1 MNQYREFTF
10 IASLL
15 LLTSIVFAQ
24 QKEYKLLDKTS
35 NADIDKSFILRLD
48 KAPRGLPMLDSLF
61 KPVKGEFTVYRFL
74 ATFQGKSYTGQ
85 EKEFHDLL
93 LVKTDNNNKVVKAY
107 HYTLEWAEMPLEQD
121 MYFSTSKD
129 LVLVNGIAINAF
141 GFERPWF
148 DDVEKKLKD
157 NGIIW
162 MSQ

>member
-1 MNQYREFTF
+1 MKIVETLRKADRSVFGVFFLTSSRHSPLMNQYREFTF

-61 KPVKGEFTVYRFL
+61 KPVKGEFKVYRFV
-74 ATFQGKSYTGQ
+74 ATFLGKSYTGQ

-93 LVKTDNNNKVVKAY
+93 LVKTDDSNKVIKAY
-107 HYTLEWAEMPLEQD
+107 H
-121 MYFSTSKD
+121 
-129 LVLVNGIAINAF
+129 
-141 GFERPWF
+141 
-148 DDVEKKLKD
+148 
-157 NGIIW
+157 
-162 MSQ
+162 